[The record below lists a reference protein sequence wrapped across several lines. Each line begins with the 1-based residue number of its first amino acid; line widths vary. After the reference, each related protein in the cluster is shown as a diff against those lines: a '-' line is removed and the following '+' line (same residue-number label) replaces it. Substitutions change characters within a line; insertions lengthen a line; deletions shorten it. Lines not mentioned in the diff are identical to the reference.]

1 MQLQVT
7 YAYRISLLELE
18 KFTADK
24 WAARIVEHMSS
35 FFTIMSRLSTKT
47 RHTVVSSNRCSLT
60 YCLNVADAF
69 YSLLK
74 NECSL
79 LTGVFFQRGPQPSQV
94 EGPWYSLCCAEPTAT
109 KISFSENCFLFY
121 WSCMC
126 QCQMTVTIIRTANSD
141 SLSVY
146 SIVYIDHSAEVAEAR
161 AVFKRRDIRHSVNVK
176 DWVRS
181 RQFEIYPGR
190 YVRSL
195 LVVRCK

>member
-1 MQLQVT
+1 
-7 YAYRISLLELE
+7 
-18 KFTADK
+18 
-24 WAARIVEHMSS
+24 
-35 FFTIMSRLSTKT
+35 
-47 RHTVVSSNRCSLT
+47 
-60 YCLNVADAF
+60 
-69 YSLLK
+69 
-74 NECSL
+74 
-79 LTGVFFQRGPQPSQV
+79 
-94 EGPWYSLCCAEPTAT
+94 
-109 KISFSENCFLFY
+109 
-121 WSCMC
+121 MC